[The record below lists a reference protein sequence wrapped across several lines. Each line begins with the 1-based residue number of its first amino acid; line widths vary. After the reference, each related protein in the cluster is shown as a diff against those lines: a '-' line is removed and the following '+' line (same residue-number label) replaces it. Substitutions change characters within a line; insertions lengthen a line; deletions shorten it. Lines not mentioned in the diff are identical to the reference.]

1 MCGAAS
7 GEKTPIHAYDR
18 ARDDGAVL
26 EGDGHRL
33 AGEAHQKTNEFHCCS
48 RSRKE
53 DFLLTNFFL
62 SFRSFFICEHRRCAT
77 SGCRVHRR
85 RQSARAVV
93 NGTGH
98 TAYRAQ
104 HTKHKQVR
112 GRSTL
117 LTRSRRRPRRR
128 RRRGPRGCAATR
140 RSPGAASAPRH
151 TRPRSVLGRR

>member
-53 DFLLTNFFL
+53 CFLLTNFFL
-62 SFRSFFICEHRRCAT
+62 SFRSFFLFANTAGVQRAGAECT
-77 SGCRVHRR
+77 GGDRVHE
-85 RQSARAVV
+85 
-93 NGTGH
+93 
-98 TAYRAQ
+98 
-104 HTKHKQVR
+104 
-112 GRSTL
+112 
-117 LTRSRRRPRRR
+117 PW
-128 RRRGPRGCAATR
+128 
-140 RSPGAASAPRH
+140 
-151 TRPRSVLGRR
+151 